1 MEMSSG
7 HGTPI
12 DRAHIKM
19 LRAVMAPAVGLLALA
34 IPAFA
39 QLPDTGGGK
48 PPTLAPVVR
57 EVSPSVVNI
66 SVRGKVKEENPLYND
81 PLFREFFG
89 APKKVVREFHAVGSG
104 VIVDAQHGYI
114 LTANHVVAEA
124 SAAQVTTKDDRHFV
138 AKLVGRDAPT
148 DVAVLQIQNAAGLK
162 EIAFGDS
169 DSIEVGD
176 FVLAVGNPFGLGQ
189 TVTSGI
195 VSALGRTGLAKEG
208 FEDFIQTDAS
218 INPGNSGGP
227 LVNLRGQLIGIN
239 TAILSPGGGNIGI
252 GFAVP
257 INMARRVMEQLV
269 QNGEVRRGRIGVLT
283 RELGDRTQ
291 ADESAPEGVVIAEV
305 VANSPAAQAGIEKGD
320 IVVAV
325 DGKPIHSA
333 TQLRNSVGLTPVG
346 QHFADH
352 VRARRDR
359 PYGFGR
365 SGCRQRQYRNDSGRP
380 PQVDLEPA
388 VRISKKIVAV
398 TNLHRS
404 RRTEP

>member
-1 MEMSSG
+1 MEKSSR
-7 HGTPI
+7 HGMPMDRVPI
-12 DRAHIKM
+12 TM
-19 LRAVMAPAVGLLALA
+19 LRAVTVPAVGLLALV

-57 EVSPSVVNI
+57 EVAPSVVNI
-66 SVRGKVKEENPLYND
+66 SVRGKVKEDNPLYSD

-124 SAAQVTTKDDRHFV
+124 NAAQVTTKDDRHFV

-162 EIAFGDS
+162 AIAFGDS

-239 TAILSPGGGNIGI
+239 TAILSSGGGNIGI

-269 QNGEVRRGRIGVLT
+269 LNGEVRRGRIGVIA
-283 RELGDRTQ
+283 RDGGDHAQ
-291 ADESAPEGVVIAEV
+291 ANESAPEGAVIAEV
-305 VANSPAAQAGIEKGD
+305 VPNSPAAQAGIEKGD

-325 DGKPIHSA
+325 DGKAIHSA
-333 TQLRNSVGLTPVG
+333 AQLRNSVGLTPVG
-346 QHFADH
+346 QHLRITFARGGIDH
-352 VRARRDR
+352 TVSVEVAAANDNTGTIPAARRR
-359 PYGFGR
+359 
-365 SGCRQRQYRNDSGRP
+365 
-380 PQVDLEPA
+380 
-388 VRISKKIVAV
+388 
-398 TNLHRS
+398 
-404 RRTEP
+404 

>member
-1 MEMSSG
+1 MEMSSRQ
-7 HGTPI
+7 GTPI
-12 DRAHIKM
+12 DRVHIKM
-19 LRAVMAPAVGLLALA
+19 LRAVMAAAVGLLALV

-48 PPTLAPVVR
+48 LPTLAPIVR

-162 EIAFGDS
+162 AIAFGDS

-269 QNGEVRRGRIGVLT
+269 QTGEVRRGRIGVAT
-283 RELGDRTQ
+283 RELGDRAQ
-291 ADESAPEGVVIAEV
+291 ADEPAPDGVVIAEV

-320 IVVAV
+320 I
-325 DGKPIHSA
+325 
-333 TQLRNSVGLTPVG
+333 GLTAVG
-346 QHFADH
+346 QHLRITFARGGIDH
-352 VRARRDR
+352 TVSVEVAAANDNTGTIPAARRR
-359 PYGFGR
+359 
-365 SGCRQRQYRNDSGRP
+365 
-380 PQVDLEPA
+380 
-388 VRISKKIVAV
+388 
-398 TNLHRS
+398 
-404 RRTEP
+404 

>member
-1 MEMSSG
+1 MSSRA
-7 HGTPI
+7 GTPI
-12 DRAHIKM
+12 GRVYIKT
-19 LRAVMAPAVGLLALA
+19 LHAVVGPAFVLVALA

-66 SVRGKVKEENPLYND
+66 SVRGKIREDNPLYND

-104 VIVDAQHGYI
+104 VIVDAQRGYI

-124 SAAQVTTKDDRHFV
+124 GGAAQVTTKDDRHFV

-148 DVAVLQIQNAAGLK
+148 DVAVLQIQSATGLK
-162 EIAFGDS
+162 AIAFGDS
-169 DSIEVGD
+169 DSLEVGD

-195 VSALGRTGLAKEG
+195 VSALGRTGLAREG

-227 LVNLRGQLIGIN
+227 LVNLRGELVGIN

-269 QNGEVRRGRIGVLT
+269 ANGEVRRGRIGVIT
-283 RELGDRTQ
+283 REGGDRAQ
-291 ADESAPEGVVIAEV
+291 AGDAAPEGAVIAEV
-305 VANSPAAQAGIEKGD
+305 VPNSPAAQAGIEKGD
-320 IVVAV
+320 IVIAV

-346 QHFADH
+346 QHLRITFARSGIDH
-352 VRARRDR
+352 TVSVEVAAANDNTGTIPAARR
-359 PYGFGR
+359 
-365 SGCRQRQYRNDSGRP
+365 
-380 PQVDLEPA
+380 
-388 VRISKKIVAV
+388 K
-398 TNLHRS
+398 
-404 RRTEP
+404 

>member
-1 MEMSSG
+1 M
-7 HGTPI
+7 
-12 DRAHIKM
+12 DRVYIKM
-19 LRAVMAPAVGLLALA
+19 LRAVTAPAVGLLALA
-34 IPAFA
+34 IPALA
-39 QLPDTGGGK
+39 QLADTGGGK

-57 EVSPSVVNI
+57 EVAPSVVNI
-66 SVRGKVKEENPLYND
+66 SVRGKIREENPLNND

-104 VIVDAQHGYI
+104 VIVDAQRGYI

-124 SAAQVTTKDDRHFV
+124 STAQVTTKDDRHFV

-148 DVAVLQIQNAAGLK
+148 DVAVLQIQNATGLK
-162 EIAFGDS
+162 AIAFGDS
-169 DSIEVGD
+169 DSLEVGD

-195 VSALGRTGLAKEG
+195 VSALGRTGLAREG

-227 LVNLRGQLIGIN
+227 LVNLRGQLVGIN

-269 QNGEVRRGRIGVLT
+269 ANGEVRRGRIGVVT
-283 RELGDRTQ
+283 RDGGDRAQT
-291 ADESAPEGVVIAEV
+291 DESAAEGVVIAEV
-305 VANSPAAQAGIEKGD
+305 VPNSPAAQAGIEKGD

-346 QHFADH
+346 QHLRITFARGGIDH
-352 VRARRDR
+352 TVSVEVAPANDNTATIPAARRR
-359 PYGFGR
+359 
-365 SGCRQRQYRNDSGRP
+365 
-380 PQVDLEPA
+380 
-388 VRISKKIVAV
+388 
-398 TNLHRS
+398 
-404 RRTEP
+404 